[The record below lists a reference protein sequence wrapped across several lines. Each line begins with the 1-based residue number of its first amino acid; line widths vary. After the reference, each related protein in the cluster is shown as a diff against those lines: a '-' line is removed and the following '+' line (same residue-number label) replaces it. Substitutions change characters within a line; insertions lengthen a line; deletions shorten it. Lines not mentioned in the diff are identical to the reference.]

1 MFVNHFKIIN
11 TLCYSQLLRNCATKT
26 HNVRKRH
33 INKLRIS
40 VIIKL
45 RGFFTKMKV
54 AVQRVVH
61 MSLY

>member
-1 MFVNHFKIIN
+1 MLLSVIKK
-11 TLCYSQLLRNCATKT
+11 LCYQNY
-26 HNVRKRH
+26 NVRKRH

-45 RGFFTKMKV
+45 RGFFTKKKV